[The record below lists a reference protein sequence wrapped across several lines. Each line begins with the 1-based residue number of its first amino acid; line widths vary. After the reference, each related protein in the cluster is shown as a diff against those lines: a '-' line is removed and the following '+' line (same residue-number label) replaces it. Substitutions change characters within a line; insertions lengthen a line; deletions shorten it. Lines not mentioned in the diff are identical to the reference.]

1 MMMTRRD
8 LDELAELTATL
19 EALVLLAP
27 VVSTCEQRQRWA
39 RVIAKAAQSLA
50 IVARGKP
57 DGEAALGKYANI
69 ATPGEVAENMELFP
83 K

>member
-1 MMMTRRD
+1 MITRRE

-19 EALVLLAP
+19 ESLVLLAP
-27 VVSTCEQRQRWA
+27 VVTTREQRRRWA
-39 RVIAKAAQSLA
+39 GAIAKAAQALA
-50 IVARGKP
+50 IVARGGP

-69 ATPGEVAENMELFP
+69 ATPGDSADKIEDFD